1 MNASPVPVP
10 FHGTTLF
17 LIEQNDEPYT
27 PMKPI
32 VEGMGLTW
40 HGQFQKLQRN
50 SDRWGCIP
58 ITGIQ
63 IPGDTQGRETF
74 CMPLRKLPGWLM
86 TIQPTRVKPEIRE
99 KILRYQNECDDVLWE
114 YWTKGRAANPRMES
128 SPETKETLPDVDLER
143 ERLRLEAMRIRMDR
157 AMKLKR
163 MILDFREREIFG
175 LAEARRAALSAVE
188 ILVEEEPSGTFR
200 TAVPTC
206 EDPVLF
212 AAMRRAV
219 CDGLLA
225 SAPILPGEPALDSLL
240 LGRGIPPTSRNLS
253 ICARI
258 SRVVLDIHHD
268 IRDRILEEELRDPP
282 FRETLEKAVRQF
294 LEGEKE

>member
-1 MNASPVPVP
+1 MNDITSEQDFNPEIQVIDDRIM
-10 FHGTTLF
+10 TTSLAVAKVF
-17 LIEQNDEPYT
+17 EKRHDNVLRDIQGLGAPEDFTRLNF
-27 PMKPI
+27 
-32 VEGMGLTW
+32 EGSEY
-40 HGQFQKLQRN
+40 
-50 SDRWGCIP
+50 SDS
-58 ITGIQ
+58 TG
-63 IPGDTQGRETF
+63 
-74 CMPLRKLPGWLM
+74 RKLPMYLITRDGF
-86 TIQPTRVKPEIRE
+86 TILAMGFTGKRAMEF
-99 KILRYQNECDDVLWE
+99 KIKYIEAFN
-114 YWTKGRAANPRMES
+114 RMEEELRRKAVR
-128 SPETKETLPDVDLER
+128 SPETKGTLPDGDLER
-143 ERLRLEAMRIRMDR
+143 ERLRLEAMRIRIDR

-188 ILVEEEPSGTFR
+188 ILVEEEASGTFR

-225 SAPILPGEPALDSLL
+225 SVPILPGDSALDSLL

>member
-1 MNASPVPVP
+1 MKTSPVPVP
-10 FHGTTLF
+10 FHGTSLF
-17 LIEQNDEPYT
+17 LVEQNDEPYT

-32 VEGMGLTW
+32 VEGMGLDW
-40 HGQFQKLQRN
+40 RSQQRKLT
-50 SDRWGCIP
+50 SIKGRWGMVIMTIP
-58 ITGIQ
+58 SQSGEQ
-63 IPGDTQGRETF
+63 ETL

-114 YWTKGRAANPRMES
+114 YWTKGRAANPRMEP
-128 SPETKETLPDVDLER
+128 SPETKGTLPDGDLER
-143 ERLRLEAMRIRMDR
+143 ERLRLEAMRIRIDR

-163 MILDFREREIFG
+163 MILDFRERDIFG

-188 ILVEEEPSGTFR
+188 ILVEEEASGTFR

-225 SAPILPGEPALDSLL
+225 SVPILPGDSALDSLL

-258 SRVVLDIHHD
+258 SRVVLDIHHE
-268 IRDRILEEELRDPP
+268 IRDRILEDELRDPP

>member
-1 MNASPVPVP
+1 MNDITSEQDFNPEIQVIDDRIM
-10 FHGTTLF
+10 TTSLAVAKVF
-17 LIEQNDEPYT
+17 EKRHDNVLRDIQGLGAPEDFTRLNF
-27 PMKPI
+27 
-32 VEGMGLTW
+32 EGSEY
-40 HGQFQKLQRN
+40 
-50 SDRWGCIP
+50 SDS
-58 ITGIQ
+58 TG
-63 IPGDTQGRETF
+63 
-74 CMPLRKLPGWLM
+74 RKLPMYLITRDGF
-86 TIQPTRVKPEIRE
+86 TILAMGFTGKRAMEF
-99 KILRYQNECDDVLWE
+99 KIKYIEAFN
-114 YWTKGRAANPRMES
+114 RMEEELRRKAVR
-128 SPETKETLPDVDLER
+128 SPETKGTLPDGDLER
-143 ERLRLEAMRIRMDR
+143 ERLRQDAMRIRIDR

-188 ILVEEEPSGTFR
+188 ILVEEESSGAFR

-206 EDPVLF
+206 EDSVLF

-225 SAPILPGEPALDSLL
+225 SVPILPGDSALDSLL

-258 SRVVLDIHHD
+258 SRVVLDIHHE
-268 IRDRILEEELRDPP
+268 IRDRILEDELRDPP

>member
-1 MNASPVPVP
+1 M
-10 FHGTTLF
+10 
-17 LIEQNDEPYT
+17 
-27 PMKPI
+27 
-32 VEGMGLTW
+32 
-40 HGQFQKLQRN
+40 R
-50 SDRWGCIP
+50 
-58 ITGIQ
+58 
-63 IPGDTQGRETF
+63 
-74 CMPLRKLPGWLM
+74 RKAV
-86 TIQPTRVKPEIRE
+86 R
-99 KILRYQNECDDVLWE
+99 
-114 YWTKGRAANPRMES
+114 
-128 SPETKETLPDVDLER
+128 SPETKGTLPDGDLER
-143 ERLRLEAMRIRMDR
+143 ERLRQDAMRIRIDR

-188 ILVEEEPSGTFR
+188 ILVEEEPSGAFR

>member
-1 MNASPVPVP
+1 MTKPTLPPDFSPEIQVVNDRIM
-10 FHGTTLF
+10 TTSLAVSNVF
-17 LIEQNDEPYT
+17 GKQHLHVLRTIRELDAPKDFTESNFGLSEYT
-27 PMKPI
+27 D
-32 VEGMGLTW
+32 
-40 HGQFQKLQRN
+40 
-50 SDRWGCIP
+50 S
-58 ITGIQ
+58 TG
-63 IPGDTQGRETF
+63 
-74 CMPLRKLPGWLM
+74 RKLPMYLITRDGF
-86 TIQPTRVKPEIRE
+86 TILAMGFTGKRAMEFKIRYIE
-99 KILRYQNECDDVLWE
+99 AFN
-114 YWTKGRAANPRMES
+114 RMEEELRRRQVQ

-188 ILVEEEPSGTFR
+188 ILVEEEPSATR
-200 TAVPTC
+200 TAVLDC
-206 EDPVLF
+206 EDPVLL
-212 AAMRRAV
+212 AALRRAV

-225 SAPILPGEPALDSLL
+225 SGAVLPGDPVFDSLL

-253 ICARI
+253 ICLRI
-258 SRVVLDIHHD
+258 ERAVLDIHHG